1 MKSAFLESTYDKISD
16 LHKHW
21 ALSMKTQAKILEVEV
36 RHLCRYEAANLE
48 TIREVCKISDSLV
61 EAYSKRDNKVE
72 AAREQY

>member
-1 MKSAFLESTYDKISD
+1 
-16 LHKHW
+16 
-21 ALSMKTQAKILEVEV
+21 MKTQAKILEVEV